1 MPSKRHSKGPR
12 GAKAKG
18 SGIEAKPSGDADA
31 LTLDNGG
38 QSWKRDRISG
48 ELSCVRYRLLS
59 VLRLLLRKKTNTE
72 GWQKSFEEHYRHVDV
87 ETGKTEQLEYFWTPY
102 FPAEYSLGLAT
113 MSAAWDRRIAVLAHR
128 PAWYIK
134 DIVSVIVAGPD
145 VVTRLQRLH
154 FDAPGPPFVSGE
166 DGRLDFTYQFRTAA
180 EAFLNEEVQAA
191 VDAGDLR
198 IPSRPADAA
207 MWVQDLGFILPR
219 RILDLFV
226 GKRRIGTKKGEN
238 LSGTVTQTQLSA
250 DAIPSGH
257 ATQETIS
264 VVEAGLPQP
273 PESTA
278 ARLEGYF
285 GIGDLMKRFDIVQEY
300 RSAFAKALTQWRHKN
315 QLSATYTERDAPRKN
330 TARFLYSAEAVKDV
344 AVRYSR
350 KG

>member
-12 GAKAKG
+12 GAKAKPG
-18 SGIEAKPSGDADA
+18 GDADA

-59 VLRLLLRKKTNTE
+59 VLRLLLRKKMNTE
-72 GWQKSFEEHYRHVDV
+72 GWQKSFEEHYRRVDV
-87 ETGKTEQLEYFWTPY
+87 KTRKTEQLEYFCTPW
-102 FPAEYSLGLAT
+102 FPVEYSLGLAT

-207 MWVQDLGFILPR
+207 MWVQDRGFILPK

-226 GKRRIGTKKGEN
+226 GKRRIGTKKSE
-238 LSGTVTQTQLSA
+238 
-250 DAIPSGH
+250 
-257 ATQETIS
+257 
-264 VVEAGLPQP
+264 EAGEAGATDAKEIILTESAPGTKAP
-273 PESTA
+273 GKPTRKSKPSTA
-278 ARLEGYF
+278 GK
-285 GIGDLMKRFDIVQEY
+285 DKKRRGRPEKSSNRNKKAWKAWLANKGSY
-300 RSAFAKALTQWRHKN
+300 RSKREFYVKPPGDYDKLVGSFESEKKFLNALE
-315 QLSATYTERDAPRKN
+315 AGRKQVDRGG
-330 TARFLYSAEAVKDV
+330 T
-344 AVRYSR
+344 
-350 KG
+350 